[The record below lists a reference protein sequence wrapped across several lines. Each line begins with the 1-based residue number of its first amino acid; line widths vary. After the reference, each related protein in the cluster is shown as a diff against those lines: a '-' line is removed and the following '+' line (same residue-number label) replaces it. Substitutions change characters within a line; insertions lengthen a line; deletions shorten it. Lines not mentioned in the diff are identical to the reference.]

1 VPLPF
6 VWIFGRRDFTISI
19 MGANIYPEDV
29 ETAVYSEPHVA
40 AVVCSFQ
47 LAVVQDETGDPRPG
61 VFLELAEGFTADDAW
76 RHARATHIRDV
87 VSSLSRDY
95 RTSCD
100 EFPAAMLPLV
110 QTFAKGA
117 GPFAGDAER
126 IKQRRI
132 ASA

>member
-1 VPLPF
+1 
-6 VWIFGRRDFTISI
+6 
-19 MGANIYPEDV
+19 M
-29 ETAVYSEPHVA
+29 
-40 AVVCSFQ
+40 
-47 LAVVQDETGDPRPG
+47 QDETGDPRPG
-61 VFLELAEGFTADDAW
+61 VLLELAEGFTADDAW

-110 QTFAKGA
+110 QTFAKGT

-132 ASA
+132 AAA